1 MSQQMTTVRA
11 GMLALLTAAA
21 VYCAPAHADVYY
33 FTDAQGVTH
42 FNSQHTD
49 PRDQLLAASS
59 TSSTYTLPVARGA
72 YAYEQAVDSASR
84 ENGVDPALVK
94 AVITAESHFNPRA
107 VSNKGAI
114 GLMQVMPATGRR
126 FGISNLRDPIENIKA
141 GTRYLAFL
149 MHQFNNN
156 TQLAVAAYNA
166 GEGAVIK
173 SGYRIPHFRET
184 ANYVPKVL
192 RYYATYRATA

>member
-1 MSQQMTTVRA
+1 
-11 GMLALLTAAA
+11 MLALLTAAA

-49 PRDQLLAASS
+49 PRDQLLTAS
-59 TSSTYTLPVARGA
+59 TTSTYTLPVSRGA
-72 YAYEQAVDSASR
+72 YAYEQAVASASR
-84 ENGVDPALVK
+84 ANGVDPALVK